1 MTKRKNPEDLQK
13 RGPKEFITPELQ
25 DRALTLFKMGLCDE
39 EVCDTLD
46 ITPSVL
52 YRFQNNH
59 PKFKEKKDL
68 AKNHLVAK
76 ARRELYAGL
85 SSKDPKLRVQVAQWI
100 LERKKKDEF
109 GKADTEI
116 NLGLSV
122 EVKDNK
128 SKDAIE
134 DLWND

>member
-1 MTKRKNPEDLQK
+1 MTKKKNPEDLQK

-85 SSKDPKLRVQVAQWI
+85 SSEDQKLRVQVAQWI

-116 NLGLSV
+116 NLGLNV

>member
-1 MTKRKNPEDLQK
+1 MTKKKNPEDLQK

-109 GKADTEI
+109 SQKIEQDISLSISDEDI
-116 NLGLSV
+116 NEV
-122 EVKDNK
+122 EAVLFRVNQ
-128 SKDAIE
+128 E
-134 DLWND
+134 

>member
-1 MTKRKNPEDLQK
+1 MTKKKNPEDLQK